1 MGYKRQKSRKLA
13 KQGEPLDPRLIA
25 RLEKRLADLGPC
37 EHDVRIVYR
46 GGVFRF
52 VGMRNV
58 AGAKEIL
65 EVARPD
71 CRIVK
76 ASRCPHKR
84 WVKPEHP
91 IARRRRVRETE
102 RQKIFGMS

>member
-1 MGYKRQKSRKLA
+1 MGYQRQMARKKSR
-13 KQGEPLDPRLIA
+13 QDRPMDPRAVA
-25 RLEKRLADLGPC
+25 RVEKRFADLGPC

-58 AGAKEIL
+58 AGAKEWFL
-65 EVARPD
+65 SVRPD
-71 CRIVK
+71 ARIVK
-76 ASRCPHKR
+76 ASRCPQKR

-91 IARRRRVRETE
+91 IARRRRVREAE
-102 RQKIFGMS
+102 RKKIFGVS